1 MTDGNDSE
9 MKALLAS
16 KAVDQIADYNQRGRS
31 YKALPNEGLVQSW
44 RSIWNELAV
53 EPLNENKRD
62 VQADISAEFMLRGLE
77 PPSDLVA
84 DQVEIYLAEADRAF
98 EIWRQQN
105 PDAEAQAND
114 AIADDLKRFQ
124 RSRKHSN

>member
-1 MTDGNDSE
+1 MTDGSDSE

-77 PPSDLVA
+77 PPWDLVA

>member
-1 MTDGNDSE
+1 MTDGSDSE

-31 YKALPNEGLVQSW
+31 YKALPNEGLVQLW
-44 RSIWNELAV
+44 QSIWNELAV

-77 PPSDLVA
+77 PPWDLVA
-84 DQVEIYLAEADRAF
+84 DQVEIYLAAADRAF